1 MSIQLPSLSWFWQIQ
16 DNRPVKNILTG
27 SLGTDPA
34 KGCLHLTTFN
44 YKVYADDTDE
54 DNKKLVAEYHAQLPW
69 SQKLR
74 RTEVT
79 SRVFDYSLDGLKE
92 IQSWLETES
101 ESVLDA
107 NRSQEG

>member
-1 MSIQLPSLSWFWQIQ
+1 MSIKLPSLSWFWQIQ

-54 DNKKLVAEYHAQLPW
+54 DNKILVAEHHAQLPW
-69 SQKLR
+69 SQGLKR
-74 RTEVT
+74 SETT
-79 SRVFDYSLDGLKE
+79 SRKFDYSIEGIKE
-92 IQSWLETES
+92 IELWLES
-101 ESVLDA
+101 ESETVLSA
-107 NRSQEG
+107 NKKEDN